1 MAQISA
7 LSTPYGCMDI
17 RVIRDPKRRGGRMLA
32 LAGGGMVERMEF
44 QAVVARRRMV
54 RNYTDDPVEPGVV
67 ERILGNALH
76 APSAGFSQGWGF
88 LLLDTP
94 ADVGRFWSST
104 TDAVG
109 MPDSWLSGMRRAPV
123 VVVPL
128 SCKQAYLD
136 RYAARDKGWA
146 DKDESRWPVPY
157 WDIDTG
163 MAALLMLQTV
173 TDERLGA
180 CFFGIPR
187 ERWDAFRAEFR
198 IPADHT
204 PIGALTIGHRAPDTL
219 SPSLKRGRKPAD
231 DVVHRG
237 SW

>member
-1 MAQISA
+1 
-7 LSTPYGCMDI
+7 
-17 RVIRDPKRRGGRMLA
+17 
-32 LAGGGMVERMEF
+32 
-44 QAVVARRRMV
+44 
-54 RNYTDDPVEPGVV
+54 
-67 ERILGNALH
+67 
-76 APSAGFSQGWGF
+76 
-88 LLLDTP
+88 
-94 ADVGRFWSST
+94 
-104 TDAVG
+104 
-109 MPDSWLSGMRRAPV
+109 
-123 VVVPL
+123 
-128 SCKQAYLD
+128 
-136 RYAARDKGWA
+136 
-146 DKDESRWPVPY
+146 
-157 WDIDTG
+157 
-163 MAALLMLQTV
+163 MLQTV

>member
-7 LSTPYGCMDI
+7 LSTPYRCIDI
-17 RVIRDPKRRGGRMLA
+17 RLTSDPKRRGGRLLA
-32 LAGGGMVERMEF
+32 LAGGGKVERMEF

-54 RNYTDDPVEPGVV
+54 RNYTDDPVDPDVV

-136 RYAARDKGWA
+136 RYAAQDKGWA

-163 MAALLMLQTV
+163 MASLLILLSAVDQG
-173 TDERLGA
+173 LAA
-180 CFFGIPR
+180 CFFGIPP
-187 ERWDAFRAEFR
+187 ERLDAFRAAFGV
-198 IPADHT
+198 PPTHH
-204 PIGALTIGHRAPDTL
+204 PIGAITVGYAAPDHV
-219 SPSLKRGRKPAD
+219 PSSRRRGRKPVD

-237 SW
+237 RW